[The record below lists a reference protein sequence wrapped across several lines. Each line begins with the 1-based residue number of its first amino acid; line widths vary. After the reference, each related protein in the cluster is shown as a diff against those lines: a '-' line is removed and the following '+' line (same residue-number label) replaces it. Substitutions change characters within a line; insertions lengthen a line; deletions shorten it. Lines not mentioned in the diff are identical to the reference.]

1 MLPGAGVCRR
11 DVALCCTYSWC
22 FFSSFCD
29 RILIASLDSSRWF
42 RKVPRMPPTS
52 RYHLVP
58 KFDSTNVGLRAPE
71 IYVFQG
77 CVNQTP
83 EIQRNPT
90 RNHRRIACIR
100 QKTCLGFH
108 YVFDVFFLWSCEISV
123 STIRLV
129 ISVEHNGS
137 KMGHCWPSKLLNLVQ
152 FSYKTWW
159 QNHFES
165 SYSGPVVPKEMPK
178 KGPGVVNV
186 RWWPI
191 FPGLKNFSYHF
202 LSTLGLRCP
211 VSL

>member
-1 MLPGAGVCRR
+1 MLHYVAHIHDAFFRVFVTEFWLPANSTHHAG
-11 DVALCCTYSWC
+11 S
-22 FFSSFCD
+22 
-29 RILIASLDSSRWF
+29 
-42 RKVPRMPPTS
+42 KVPRMPPAS

-58 KFDSTNVGLRAPE
+58 QFDP
-71 IYVFQG
+71 
-77 CVNQTP
+77 
-83 EIQRNPT
+83 RNPT
-90 RNHRRIACIR
+90 KSDEKPIGGIACIR

-108 YVFDVFFLWSCEISV
+108 YVFDVFLMCFWCVFDVFFLWSCEISV

-186 RWWPI
+186 RWWPSSRI
-191 FPGLKNFSYHF
+191 SANISRSEKLF
-202 LSTLGLRCP
+202 LSFPIYFGLAMLWCP